1 MIRFDENPQPN
12 NTGLMLQ
19 ALLQGTAQFQRL
31 RQQRKQDEE
40 DQRNLR
46 LRNLLSAGGGEVG
59 DEDARF
65 LAKAGLGSRLSP
77 IAGAIAGGPR
87 RFKINPTPQQQL
99 DLVTTQKQME
109 ALKQAEAQQKKMDA
123 VRQFL
128 ISQQINDPEMMGQA
142 YFRAGTEPPKYVMD
156 LLNNAQAEAAQRRL
170 FGQQG
175 AMEGLRQQNR
185 VALRQPTTPIKE

>member
-1 MIRFDENPQPN
+1 MIRFDESPQPN
-12 NTGLMLQ
+12 NSGLMLQ

-31 RQQRKQDEE
+31 RQQRKQDQEE
-40 DQRNLR
+40 QRNLR

-65 LAKAGLGSRLSP
+65 LAEAGLGSRLSP
-77 IAGAIAGGPR
+77 IAGAIAGGQR

-99 DLVTTQKQME
+99 DLVSTQKQME
-109 ALKQAEAQQKKMDA
+109 ALKQAEVQQKKMDA

-128 ISQQINDPEMMGQA
+128 ISQQIDDPEMMGQA

-156 LLNNAQAEAAQRRL
+156 LLNNVQAENAQRRL
-170 FGQQG
+170 FQQQYG
-175 AMEGLRQQNR
+175 IQDAIKQRQL
-185 VALRQPTTPIKE
+185 ALKNPTTPIKE